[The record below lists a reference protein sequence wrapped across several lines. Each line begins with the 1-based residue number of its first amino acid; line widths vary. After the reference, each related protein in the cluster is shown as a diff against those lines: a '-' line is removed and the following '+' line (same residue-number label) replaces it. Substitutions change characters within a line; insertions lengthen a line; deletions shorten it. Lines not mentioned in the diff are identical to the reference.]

1 MGVQDNDV
9 TSYLPEHREYG
20 AQRNRRPELLF
31 QYKLMKEQMSNY
43 IAPIWIYKDRVV
55 LDPEDH
61 PVLDWPEVPATFSS
75 KIEGWLQEFISR
87 KYFQFALK
95 DFVARM
101 IPGPINHGTI
111 CMRRTRFRL
120 KAGCLSWKTR
130 QGNEDG
136 EVFLDSLLPESCK
149 LANSTKAFRDLSGL
163 EMRQMQLAARGYRE
177 KQAKR
182 RTLTQSRRRNA
193 RSEKRTTSTENQIVK
208 SESDTEIEQLSE
220 NGNFLNQ
227 ESVNQDLASQVP
239 LFHEQPT
246 QELLNEG
253 LVGQHQ
259 ETNEGS
265 NRTATESN
273 VPELSYVDNP
283 DYTDYRYVFPNNVFD
298 QIAIIQALEP
308 TRKQFWRLTGMN
320 AQTTE
325 TKNDYASQWGALQ
338 LEFDAF
344 WQMSRSTSPINDLI
358 MAEEWHGGFE
368 RLPIVQVQEDELTF
382 FELQM

>member
-20 AQRNRRPELLF
+20 AQRNRRPDLLF
-31 QYKLMKEQMSNY
+31 QYKMMKEQMSDY

-130 QGNEDG
+130 QGNEEG

-149 LANSTKAFRDLSGL
+149 LANSTKAFRDLSGP
-163 EMRQMQLAARGYRE
+163 EMRRMQLAARGYRE

-182 RTLTQSRRRNA
+182 RTLTQTRRRNA
-193 RSEKRTTSTENQIVK
+193 RSEKRSTSTENQIAK
-208 SESDTEIEQLSE
+208 NESDPETERLSGNE
-220 NGNFLNQ
+220 NLLNP
-227 ESVNQDLASQVP
+227 ESVTQDLASQLP
-239 LFHEQPT
+239 LFQEQPT
-246 QELLNEG
+246 QELPNEG
-253 LVGQHQ
+253 LVDQHQ
-259 ETNEGS
+259 ETNESPTG
-265 NRTATESN
+265 TATEFN
-273 VPELSYVDNP
+273 VPELSYIDNP
-283 DYTDYRYVFPNNVFD
+283 DYTDYRYVFPNNVLD
-298 QIAIIQALEP
+298 QITITQALEP
-308 TRKQFWRLTGMN
+308 TRRQFWRLTGMN
-320 AQTTE
+320 AQTTD

-344 WQMSRSTSPINDLI
+344 WQTSRSTGPINDLV
-358 MAEEWHGGFE
+358 MAEEWLGGFE
-368 RLPIVQVQEDELTF
+368 RLPIVQVQEDEMTF
-382 FELQM
+382 PEFQM